1 MTRIRIAVVAISAWL
16 GLAAGQAFAHGDED
30 HTVAVKAK
38 PSEASLKQANASGRS
53 QHSKDAE
60 PAAAAKSAATGVLP
74 AEATA
79 AQRLPD
85 GSLFVPKAVQRQLG
99 LRHVLAHIDD
109 LAATVEFNGK
119 VIADPNA
126 GGRVQATQSGRLEA
140 GPKGLP
146 TLGRKVVK
154 GEVLAYLRPVASSIE
169 RGNQQAQLAEIDA
182 QLAIAQRKLSR
193 YEQLEGMVS
202 KSATETVRFEVDALN
217 KRRAAV
223 GASLGAAEPLVAPV
237 SGVIAAAYVLAGQ
250 VVEAKEIL
258 FEVIDPARLAVEAL
272 AYDAALAEGIA
283 TASAPLPGG
292 ALELRFIGGGRQL
305 REQAIPL
312 LFRVVPPHPQPLSRE
327 GRGEHPES
335 LRDAHWTAPVAVGQP
350 LKVIAQTA
358 RKIRAA
364 AVPHAALVK
373 VGAGESALWV
383 RDGAE
388 RFVLRKVDA
397 VPLDATRVAVIKG
410 LEAGERV
417 VSEGASLLA
426 QVR

>member
-1 MTRIRIAVVAISAWL
+1 MSRMNLAAVVTAALL
-16 GLAAGQAFAHGDED
+16 GLAAGQAIAHGDED
-30 HTVAVKAK
+30 HSQDKKPATAAK
-38 PSEASLKQANASGRS
+38 
-53 QHSKDAE
+53 
-60 PAAAAKSAATGVLP
+60 PAAAGALP

-99 LRHVLAHIDD
+99 LRHVVAEVGE
-109 LAATVEFNGK
+109 LAATAEFNGR

-126 GGRVQATQSGRLEA
+126 GGRIQATQSGRIEA

-146 TLGRKVVK
+146 TLGQKVAK
-154 GEVLAYLRPVASSIE
+154 GQVLAYLRPVANSID
-169 RGNQQAQLAEIDA
+169 RGNQQAQFAEIDA
-182 QLAIAQRKLSR
+182 QLAIAERKRVR
-193 YEQLEGMVS
+193 YEQLEGVVS
-202 KSATETVRFEVDALN
+202 ASAIETARLEADALK

-223 GASLGAAEPLVAPV
+223 GASIGAPEPLVAPV
-237 SGVIAAAYVLAGQ
+237 SGVIGAANVVVGQ

-283 TASAPLPGG
+283 AASSPLPGG
-292 ALELRFIGGGRQL
+292 TLELQFVGGGRQL

-312 LFRVVPPHPQPLSRE
+312 LFRVKS
-327 GRGEHPES
+327 
-335 LRDAHWTAPVAVGQP
+335 ANAPVAVGQP

-358 RKIRAA
+358 RTVKGAA
-364 AVPHAALVK
+364 LPQAALVK
-373 VGAGESALWV
+373 VSAGETAVWV

-388 RFVLRKVDA
+388 RFVLRKVSVA
-397 VPLDATRVAVIKG
+397 PLDATRAAAISG
-410 LEAGERV
+410 INNGERV
-417 VSEGASLLA
+417 VSEGAGLLA

>member
-1 MTRIRIAVVAISAWL
+1 MSRMNLAAVVTAALL
-16 GLAAGQAFAHGDED
+16 GLAAGQAIAHGDED
-30 HTVAVKAK
+30 HSQDKKPATAAK
-38 PSEASLKQANASGRS
+38 
-53 QHSKDAE
+53 
-60 PAAAAKSAATGVLP
+60 PAAAGALP

-99 LRHVLAHIDD
+99 LRHVVAEVGE
-109 LAATVEFNGK
+109 LAATAEFNGR

-126 GGRVQATQSGRLEA
+126 GGRIQATQSGRIEA

-146 TLGRKVVK
+146 TLGQQVAK
-154 GEVLAYLRPVASSIE
+154 GQVLAYLRPVANSID
-169 RGNQQAQLAEIDA
+169 RGNQQAQFAEIDA
-182 QLAIAQRKLSR
+182 QLAIAERKRVR
-193 YEQLEGMVS
+193 YEQLEGVVS
-202 KSATETVRFEVDALN
+202 ASAIETARLEADALK

-223 GASLGAAEPLVAPV
+223 GASIGAPEPLVAPV
-237 SGVIAAAYVLAGQ
+237 SGVIGAANVVVGQ

-283 TASAPLPGG
+283 AASSPLPGG
-292 ALELRFIGGGRQL
+292 TLELQFVGGGRQL

-312 LFRVVPPHPQPLSRE
+312 LFRVKS
-327 GRGEHPES
+327 
-335 LRDAHWTAPVAVGQP
+335 ANAPVAVGQP

-358 RKIRAA
+358 RTVKGAA
-364 AVPHAALVK
+364 LPQAALVK
-373 VGAGESALWV
+373 VSAGETAVWV

-388 RFVLRKVDA
+388 RFVLRKVSVA
-397 VPLDATRVAVIKG
+397 PLDATRAAAISG
-410 LEAGERV
+410 INNGERV
-417 VSEGASLLA
+417 VSEGAGLLA

>member
-1 MTRIRIAVVAISAWL
+1 MNLAAVVTAALL
-16 GLAAGQAFAHGDED
+16 GLAAGQAIAHGDED
-30 HTVAVKAK
+30 H
-38 PSEASLKQANASGRS
+38 S
-53 QHSKDAE
+53 QDKK
-60 PAAAAKSAATGVLP
+60 PAAAVKPAAAGVLP

-99 LRHVLAHIDD
+99 LRHVVAEVGN

-126 GGRVQATQSGRLEA
+126 GGRIQATQSGRIEA

-146 TLGRKVVK
+146 TLGQKVAK
-154 GEVLAYLRPVASSIE
+154 GQVLAYLRPVASSIE
-169 RGNQQAQLAEIDA
+169 RGNQQAQFAEIDA
-182 QLAIAQRKLSR
+182 QLAIAERKLVR
-193 YEQLEGMVS
+193 YEQLEGVVS
-202 KSATETVRFEVDALN
+202 KAAIETARFEAESLK
-217 KRRAAV
+217 KRRSAV
-223 GASLGAAEPLVAPV
+223 GASIGAAEPLVAPV
-237 SGVIAAAYVLAGQ
+237 SGVIGAASVVAGQ

-283 TASAPLPGG
+283 AASAPLPGNG
-292 ALELRFIGGGRQL
+292 ALELQFVGGGRQL

-327 GRGEHPES
+327 GRGERRES
-335 LRDAHWTAPVAVGQP
+335 LRDSNWTAPVAVGQP
-350 LKVIAQTA
+350 LKVIAQTS
-358 RKIRAA
+358 RTVKGAA
-364 AVPHAALVK
+364 LPQAALVK
-373 VGAGESALWV
+373 VSAGETAVWV

-388 RFVLRKVDA
+388 RFVLRKVSVA
-397 VPLDATRVAVIKG
+397 PLDAARAAAISG
-410 LEAGERV
+410 INNGERIV
-417 VSEGASLLA
+417 TEGAGLLA